1 MKTTELKKLKLNV
14 TNIKS
19 SLFSYG
25 KQSKKIRSDR
35 KSLFSKEGS
44 ENKKNEKE
52 NGITPNFVS
61 QYTI

>member
-25 KQSKKIRSDR
+25 KKSKKLKSDR
-35 KSLFSKEGS
+35 KSLFSKEES
-44 ENKKNEKE
+44 NNKKKWK
-52 NGITPNFVS
+52 GK
-61 QYTI
+61 